1 MRIISSYESQ
11 SITNVLCPWTFLYI
25 LACTCLAEKTMFLL
39 LETFSDCKNFKTTL
53 RLSKRHDYRDITNR
67 NKDRIRSAEFQTCTR
82 IALKIAPLGHHY
94 VGVQW
99 RYRQT
104 KCLLIHIKQDICNS
118 KLSCSLDRTLGTY
131 LLSLVPHSLLVL
143 VVVPCLDPRELA
155 QCQKTPRKP
164 PTSAGSLLCP
174 TN

>member
-1 MRIISSYESQ
+1 METLLWKHWPRDIWANYCRTHFVRIISPYESQ

-39 LETFSDCKNFKTTL
+39 LETFSDCRNLKTTL

-104 KCLLIHIKQDICNS
+104 KCLLIHTSNMIYA
-118 KLSCSLDRTLGTY
+118 TLN
-131 LLSLVPHSLLVL
+131 
-143 VVVPCLDPRELA
+143 
-155 QCQKTPRKP
+155 
-164 PTSAGSLLCP
+164 CP
-174 TN
+174 AHLTEP